1 MIKEINS
8 EKELEDEI
16 KENQKIL
23 LVDFFAKWCGPCKIM
38 NPILKRFV
46 EDNSEIDLIKVDV
59 DKISNLVTKYEIEA
73 VPTLVLIRNE
83 KILRTESGILSNE
96 ELKQFVFNN

>member
-46 EDNSEIDLIKVDV
+46 EDNTEVDLIKVDV

>member
-46 EDNSEIDLIKVDV
+46 EDNTEVDLIKVDV

-83 KILRTESGILSNE
+83 KILRTESGVLSNE

>member
-23 LVDFFAKWCGPCKIM
+23 LIDFFAKWCGPCKIM

-46 EDNSEIDLIKVDV
+46 EDNSELDLIKVDI
-59 DKISNLVTKYEIEA
+59 DKVSNLVTKYEIEE
-73 VPTLVLIRNE
+73 VPTFILVRNE
-83 KILRTESGILSNE
+83 KVLRKESGILSNE

>member
-23 LVDFFAKWCGPCKIM
+23 LIDFFAKWCGPCKIM

-46 EDNSEIDLIKVDV
+46 EDNSEIDLIKVDI
-59 DKISNLVTKYEIEA
+59 DKVSNLVTKYEIEE
-73 VPTLVLIRNE
+73 VPTFILVRNE
-83 KILRTESGILSNE
+83 KVLRKESGILSNE

>member
-23 LVDFFAKWCGPCKIM
+23 LIDFFAKWCGPCKIM

-46 EDNSEIDLIKVDV
+46 EDNSEIDLIKVDI
-59 DKISNLVTKYEIEA
+59 DKVSNLVTKYEIEE
-73 VPTLVLIRNE
+73 VPTFILVRNE
-83 KILRTESGILSNE
+83 KVLRKESGVLSNE

>member
-83 KILRTESGILSNE
+83 KILRTESGVLSNE